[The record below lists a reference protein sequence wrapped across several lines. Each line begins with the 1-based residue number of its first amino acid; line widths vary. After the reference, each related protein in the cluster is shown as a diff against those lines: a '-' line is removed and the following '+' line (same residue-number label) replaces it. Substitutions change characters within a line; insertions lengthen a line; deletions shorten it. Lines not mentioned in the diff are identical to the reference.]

1 MLGRSR
7 TVRQNLVIQEETLDH
22 RVLPMLLKSLG
33 GSVSCPDNPQ
43 HAVQLLQERQ
53 FDVVLTD
60 LNFSTLNGIELIED
74 IRKGEGPN
82 AQTPIV
88 VVTTDDSQ
96 QTRRTALSAGADG
109 YLIKP
114 IGRVSLQQE
123 IINAVARRTTLIST
137 ARQSESLR
145 SG

>member
-1 MLGRSR
+1 MCVFSS
-7 TVRQNLVIQEETLDH
+7 E
-22 RVLPMLLKSLG
+22 S
-33 GSVSCPDNPQ
+33 DNPQ
-43 HAVQLLQERQ
+43 QAVQLLQERQ
-53 FDVVLTD
+53 FDIVLTD

-74 IRKGEGPN
+74 IRKGEGLN

-114 IGRVSLQQE
+114 ISRASLQQE
-123 IINAVARRTTLIST
+123 IINAVAQRTTPISA
-137 ARQSESLR
+137 ARQNESLR

>member
-22 RVLPMLLKSLG
+22 GVLPMLLKSLG
-33 GSVSCPDNPQ
+33 GNVSCPDNPQ
-43 HAVQLLQERQ
+43 QAVQLLQERQ
-53 FDVVLTD
+53 FDIVLTD
-60 LNFSTLNGIELIED
+60 LNFSTLSGIELIED

-96 QTRRTALSAGADG
+96 QTSRTALSAGADG

-114 IGRVSLQQE
+114 ISRASLQQE
-123 IINAVARRTTLIST
+123 IINAVARRMTLISA
-137 ARQSESLR
+137 ARQNESLR